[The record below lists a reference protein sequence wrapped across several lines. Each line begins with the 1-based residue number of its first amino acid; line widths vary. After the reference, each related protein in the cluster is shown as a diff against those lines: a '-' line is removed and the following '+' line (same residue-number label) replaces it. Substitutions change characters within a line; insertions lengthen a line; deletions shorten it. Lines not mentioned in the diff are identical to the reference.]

1 MRLTLRVLLAYLDN
15 ILEPGDAK
23 AVEAKIAESENVSTL
38 VHHIREITKRMRI
51 GAPEVLGKGLGL
63 DPNTVAEYLDYGL
76 SDDGVRDFEN
86 VCMTS
91 DVHMA
96 EVAACH
102 EILSL
107 VLVKPADIDPQAR
120 QRMYGLLHEPQAAP
134 LKAEPVREPLPT
146 AVPVSAGGSQRP
158 ASVAMSAPAEARRK
172 AEVPDYLRQPEEAP
186 VAQSGPSLVTAAL
199 ILIALGLLGSA
210 AALALVPYDNLPGFA
225 QPLAEKIFDRKPPAA
240 VVLIDEPGT
249 ALPLPTATGEA
260 VLPRPS
266 STLPLLPTAPT
277 ATVPVPLA
285 TAPRGTVTS
294 VAGSTVVVPV
304 AAASGTAA
312 GAGTGLR
319 QPDSALNTAA
329 TAPAASTVA
338 PAPPVPGSMAPGTAI
353 SGSAAAGTMTPPNP
367 AATGSPSVTATPA
380 VSGQPLKIEQVGR
393 VSSDLSQVLLR
404 FDPQSGWM
412 RVQPRDAISVGD
424 RLLALPGYRPQ
435 VALGN
440 GLTFDLLGGTAVE
453 VLPVD
458 TTGIPGL
465 RLLRG
470 RLMMFTV
477 GGPKTQLTLED
488 GAKRVALTLGG
499 AEVALEHVFRRYVG
513 TDPAAAPLPWAL
525 VVTVKSGE
533 VGWSVRPG
541 DSQKLTGPGQW
552 LWTDSTDLSPL
563 AGGAAPLW
571 MTADERDLLE
581 RQAADYVEITLRGGK
596 AVKVALEELIDDR
609 RSENQQLALRCLAQL
624 GMFDDYMPPLNDP
637 TQRYSTWERYLNYL
651 AEAQDW
657 GPFYAEGI
665 RSAMVKQHGP
675 VKGSELY
682 RMLWSYDDEQL
693 KGGMA
698 KYLVETLDHENLDFR
713 TIAYWNLVR
722 ITGLS
727 IAFTPQDPPIKR
739 KLNIQKWAQKLDMG
753 QIVHKVVQ

>member
-23 AVEAKIAESENVSTL
+23 AVDAKIAESENVSTL

-107 VLVKPADIDPQAR
+107 VLVKPAEIDPQAR

-146 AVPVSAGGSQRP
+146 AVPVAGGAPRP
-158 ASVAMSAPAEARRK
+158 ASVAMAASADTRRK
-172 AEVPDYLRQPEEAP
+172 AEVPDYLRQPEEQP
-186 VAQSGPSLVTAAL
+186 VAQAGPSFVTAAL
-199 ILIALGLLGSA
+199 VLLALGLIGAA
-210 AALALVPYDNLPGFA
+210 AALALVPYNSLPGFA
-225 QPLAEKIFDRKPPAA
+225 QPLAEKIFARKPPEVVILPDALPHSAA
-240 VVLIDEPGT
+240 PTGT
-249 ALPLPTATGEA
+249 GLPLPTGTGEA
-260 VLPRPS
+260 VLPRSS
-266 STLPLLPTAPT
+266 STLPAPLP
-277 ATVPVPLA
+277 TVPVAIGPAATTPAPLP
-285 TAPRGTVTS
+285 TAPRGTAV
-294 VAGSTVVVPV
+294 VVVPV
-304 AAASGTAA
+304 AVASGTA
-312 GAGTGLR
+312 TGLR
-319 QPDSALNTAA
+319 QPDSALTTAA
-329 TAPAASTVA
+329 TAPAGSGAA
-338 PAPPVPGSMAPGTAI
+338 PPPPVPAAMVPGTTT
-353 SGSAAAGTMTPPNP
+353 AGTGAPPKP
-367 AATGSPSVTATPA
+367 AATGTDAVVSTPA

-404 FDPQSGWM
+404 FDPQNGWI

-424 RLLALPGYRPQ
+424 RILALPGYRPQ

-458 TTGIPGL
+458 TAGVPGL

-477 GGPKTQLTLED
+477 GGPKTQLRLED
-488 GAKRVALTLGG
+488 GAKSVALTLGG
-499 AEVALEHVFRRYVG
+499 AEVAMEHVFRRYVG

-533 VGWSVRPG
+533 VGWSVRAG

-563 AGGAAPLW
+563 AGGTAPLW

-596 AVKVALEELIDDR
+596 AVKVALEELVDDR

-624 GMFDDYMPPLNDP
+624 GIFDDYMPPLNDA

-675 VKGSELY
+675 VKGAELY

-713 TIAYWNLVR
+713 TVAYWSLVR

-727 IAFTPQDPPIKR
+727 IAFTPQDAPLKR
-739 KLNIQKWAQKLDMG
+739 RPNIQKWAQKLEMG

>member
-107 VLVKPADIDPQAR
+107 VLVKPAEIDPQAR
-120 QRMYGLLHEPQAAP
+120 QRMYGLLHEPQGAP
-134 LKAEPVREPLPT
+134 LKAEPVREPAPT
-146 AVPVSAGGSQRP
+146 AAPVAGGTPRP
-158 ASVAMSAPAEARRK
+158 ASVAMAAPADARRK
-172 AEVPDYLRQPEEAP
+172 AEVPDYLRQPEEQP
-186 VAQSGPSLVTAAL
+186 VEKSGPNFVTAAL
-199 ILIALGLLGSA
+199 ILLALGLIGA
-210 AALALVPYDNLPGFA
+210 CAALALVPYDSLPGFA
-225 QPLAEKIFDRKPPAA
+225 RPLAEKIFARKPPEVVIAPDAA
-240 VVLIDEPGT
+240 PTGPDLPSPSAT
-249 ALPLPTATGEA
+249 LPAPLPTAPAATT
-260 VLPRPS
+260 S
-266 STLPLLPTAPT
+266 SPQPTAPR
-277 ATVPVPLA
+277 A
-285 TAPRGTVTS
+285 TAAAP
-294 VAGSTVVVPV
+294 PV
-304 AAASGTAA
+304 AVASASGTAMS
-312 GAGTGLR
+312 GGTGLR

-329 TAPAASTVA
+329 AAPAASTAA
-338 PAPPVPGSMAPGTAI
+338 PSPPVPGAMVSGTP
-353 SGSAAAGTMTPPNP
+353 AGTGAPPKP
-367 AATGSPSVTATPA
+367 AATGTAAVVATPA

-404 FDPQSGWM
+404 FDPQNGWL

-424 RLLALPGYRPQ
+424 RLLALPAYRPQ

-440 GLTFDLLGGTAVE
+440 GLTVDLLGGTAVE
-453 VLPVD
+453 ILPVD
-458 TTGIPGL
+458 TAGVPGL

-477 GGPKTQLTLED
+477 GGPKAQLRLED
-488 GAKRVALTLGG
+488 GAKSVGLTLGG

-533 VGWSVRPG
+533 VGWSVRAG
-541 DSQKLTGPGQW
+541 DSQKLAGPGQW

-581 RQAADYVEITLRGGK
+581 RQAADYVEIALRGGK
-596 AVKVALEELIDDR
+596 AVKVALEELVEDR

-624 GMFDDYMPPLNDP
+624 GIFDDYMPPLNDAA
-637 TQRYSTWERYLNYL
+637 QRYSTWERYLNYL

-675 VKGSELY
+675 VKGAELY

-693 KGGMA
+693 KAGMA

-713 TIAYWNLVR
+713 TLAYWNLVR

-727 IAFTPQDPPIKR
+727 IAFTPQDAPLKR
-739 KLNIQKWAQKLDMG
+739 RPNIQKWVQKLEMG

>member
-107 VLVKPADIDPQAR
+107 VLVKPAEIDPQAR
-120 QRMYGLLHEPQAAP
+120 QRMYGLLHEPQGAP
-134 LKAEPVREPLPT
+134 LKAEPVREPAPT
-146 AVPVSAGGSQRP
+146 ATPAAAGAPRP
-158 ASVAMSAPAEARRK
+158 ASTPAAAPAETRRK
-172 AEVPDYLRQPEEAP
+172 AEVPDYLRQPEEQP
-186 VAQSGPSLVTAAL
+186 VEKSGPSFVTAAL
-199 ILIALGLLGSA
+199 VLLALGLIGA
-210 AALALVPYDNLPGFA
+210 CAALALVPHDKLPGFA
-225 QPLAEKIFDRKPPAA
+225 QPLAEKVFGNKPAEVAGGPDAAPAGA
-240 VVLIDEPGT
+240 ESPVAAGT
-249 ALPLPTATGEA
+249 PSAAPTAPIATATAPAPLPTGA
-260 VLPRPS
+260 VPS
-266 STLPLLPTAPT
+266 APQGTAAASPITAP
-277 ATVPVPLA
+277 
-285 TAPRGTVTS
+285 
-294 VAGSTVVVPV
+294 PV
-304 AAASGTAA
+304 AAAGASGTAMSA
-312 GAGTGLR
+312 SAGLR

-329 TAPAASTVA
+329 TAPAATTAA
-338 PAPPVPGSMAPGTAI
+338 PTPPVPVAMATGAA
-353 SGSAAAGTMTPPNP
+353 SGAGTPPQP
-367 AATGSPSVTATPA
+367 AATGTAAVVTTPA

-404 FDPQSGWM
+404 FDPQNGWL
-412 RVQPRDAISVGD
+412 RVQPRDSISVGD

-440 GLTFDLLGGTAVE
+440 GLTFDLLGGSAVE

-458 TTGIPGL
+458 VTGVPGL

-477 GGPKTQLTLED
+477 GGPKAQLRLED
-488 GAKRVALTLGG
+488 GAKSVGLTLGG
-499 AEVALEHVFRRYVG
+499 AEVAMEHVFRRYVG
-513 TDPAAAPLPWAL
+513 TDPAAVALPWAL

-541 DSQKLTGPGQW
+541 DSQKLAGPGQW

-563 AGGAAPLW
+563 AGGTAPLW

-581 RQAADYVEITLRGGK
+581 RQAADYVEIALRGGK
-596 AVKVALEELIDDR
+596 AVKVALEELVEDR

-624 GMFDDYMPPLNDP
+624 GVFDDYMPLLND
-637 TQRYSTWERYLNYL
+637 TAQRYSTWERYLNYL

-675 VKGSELY
+675 VKGAELY

-713 TIAYWNLVR
+713 TMAYWNLMR
-722 ITGLS
+722 ITGLT
-727 IAFTPQDPPIKR
+727 IAFTPQDAPLKR
-739 KLNIQKWAQKLDMG
+739 RPNIQKWAQKLDMG
-753 QIVHKVVQ
+753 QIVHKVMP

>member
-107 VLVKPADIDPQAR
+107 VLVKPAEIDPQAR
-120 QRMYGLLHEPQAAP
+120 QRMYNLLHEPQAAP
-134 LKAEPVREPLPT
+134 LKAEPVREPVPT
-146 AVPVSAGGSQRP
+146 AVPVAGGTQRP
-158 ASVAMSAPAEARRK
+158 ASVAAAASADSRRK
-172 AEVPDYLRQPEEAP
+172 AEVPDYLRQPEEQP
-186 VAQSGPSLVTAAL
+186 VETTGPSYVTAAL
-199 ILIALGLLGSA
+199 VLLALGLIGAA
-210 AALALVPYDNLPGFA
+210 AALALVPYESLPGFA
-225 QPLAEKIFDRKPPAA
+225 RPLAEKIFARKPPEVVILPDAA
-240 VVLIDEPGT
+240 PSGT
-249 ALPLPTATGEA
+249 GLPLPSGTSEA
-260 VLPRPS
+260 ASARPS
-266 STLPLLPTAPT
+266 STLPAAPAATAP
-277 ATVPVPLA
+277 AALP
-285 TAPRGTVTS
+285 TAPRGTAVVTPS
-294 VAGSTVVVPV
+294 VP
-304 AAASGTAA
+304 AASASGTAMSA
-312 GAGTGLR
+312 GLR

-329 TAPAASTVA
+329 TAPAASGAA
-338 PAPPVPGSMAPGTAI
+338 PPPPVPATMVPGTT
-353 SGSAAAGTMTPPNP
+353 AAGATTPKP
-367 AATGSPSVTATPA
+367 AATGTDAVVATPA

-393 VSSDLSQVLLR
+393 VSSDLSQVMLR
-404 FDPQSGWM
+404 FDPQNGWM

-424 RLLALPGYRPQ
+424 RLLALPAYRPQ

-458 TTGIPGL
+458 TTGTPGL

-477 GGPKTQLTLED
+477 GGPKAQLRLED
-488 GAKRVALTLGG
+488 GAKSVGLTLGG

-563 AGGAAPLW
+563 AGGTAPLW

-596 AVKVALEELIDDR
+596 AVKVALEELVEDR

-624 GMFDDYMPPLNDP
+624 GIFDDYMPPLNDT

-675 VKGSELY
+675 VKGAELY

-713 TIAYWNLVR
+713 TVAYWNLAR

-727 IAFTPQDPPIKR
+727 IAFTPQDAPLKR
-739 KLNIQKWAQKLDMG
+739 RPNIQKWAQKLEMG